1 MSTIKFL
8 MRRMSGSRTD
18 LKCPALCCYPANPF
32 SSPAEQMDYSKILI
46 EIPCWMI
53 RQGIFEIEKKE
64 DVTKA
69 LLLMEN
75 ICPSKINQAWQG
87 VK

>member
-1 MSTIKFL
+1 
-8 MRRMSGSRTD
+8 
-18 LKCPALCCYPANPF
+18 
-32 SSPAEQMDYSKILI
+32 MDYSKILI
-46 EIPCWMI
+46 EIPCRMI
-53 RQGIFEIEKKE
+53 QQGIFEIEKKE

-69 LLLMEN
+69 LLLMGN